1 MALDAAVELRH
12 RFSRPYNMKSVPQ
25 TIDGQK
31 TTHVRYWVL
40 AMIFAAS
47 TLNYASRATLSIAG
61 PAAQKQLGF
70 SALQLGYVFSAFG
83 YTYVIAQIPSGWL
96 LDRFGSKNVYAFSI
110 LAWSAFTFFQG
121 FAGLFQATVAF
132 ASLLTLRL
140 LLGLAEAPAFP
151 GNGRIVA
158 QWFPAAE
165 RATASAV
172 FNSSQYF
179 ATFLFAPLSGW
190 IVYQF
195 GWSWVFF
202 VTGGM
207 GAVMAAVWMKTIY
220 APTSH
225 PRVSV
230 LELDFMKRGGA
241 LIDMERAL
249 EDSLEKPPGRPTPG
263 GPPRWAAAGE
273 LLGNRMLLGVY
284 LGQSSI
290 NTITVFF
297 ATWFPL
303 YLVQERHM
311 SILKAGFAASL
322 PALCGF
328 AGGILGG
335 LLSDGMLKRGYS
347 LSTSRK
353 VPIVAGMLL
362 AMTMLVCNYVA
373 TVWLVVLIMSL
384 AFLGK
389 GCGALGWAVVADTS
403 PQQVAGLSGGLFNMF
418 GNLSTIA
425 TPLVIGYLVDATK
438 SYQSA
443 LLYVAANA
451 AVAIFAYIFVVGE
464 IKRVELLAL

>member
-1 MALDAAVELRH
+1 ME
-12 RFSRPYNMKSVPQ
+12 SVPP
-25 TIDGQK
+25 TIEGHK
-31 TTHVRYWVL
+31 ATHVRYSVL
-40 AMIFAAS
+40 AMIFAVS

-61 PAAQKQLGF
+61 PAAQKQLGC

-96 LDRFGSKNVYAFSI
+96 LDRFGSKNVYACSI

-121 FAGLFQATVAF
+121 FAGLFRATAAF
-132 ASLLTLRL
+132 AALLALRL

-158 QWFPAAE
+158 AWFPAAE

-195 GWSWVFF
+195 GWTWVFF
-202 VTGGM
+202 VTGGL
-207 GAVMAAVWMKTIY
+207 GVVMASVWMKTIY
-220 APTSH
+220 APASH
-225 PRVSV
+225 PRVGA
-230 LELDFMKRGGA
+230 LELDFMQRGGA

-249 EDSLEKPPGRPTPG
+249 ENSRGKPPGRPH
-263 GPPRWAAAGE
+263 WAAAGK
-273 LLGNRMLLGVY
+273 LIGNRMLLGVY
-284 LGQSSI
+284 LGQFSI

-311 SILKAGFAASL
+311 SILKAGLAASL

-335 LLSDGMLKRGYS
+335 VLSDGMLKRGYS

-362 AMTMLVCNYVA
+362 AMTMVVCNYVA
-373 TVWLVVLIMSL
+373 TVWLVVPVMSL

-403 PQQVAGLSGGLFNMF
+403 PQQFAGLSGGLFNMF
-418 GNLSTIA
+418 GNLSTIV

-451 AVAIFAYIFVVGE
+451 AVAIFAYLFVVGE
-464 IKRVELLAL
+464 IKRVELPAL